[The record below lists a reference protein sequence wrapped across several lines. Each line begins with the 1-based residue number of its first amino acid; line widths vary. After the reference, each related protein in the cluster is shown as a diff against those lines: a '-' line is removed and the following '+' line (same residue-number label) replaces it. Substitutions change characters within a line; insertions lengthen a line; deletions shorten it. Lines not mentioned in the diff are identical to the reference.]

1 MLPAPEKEKRSIFR
15 NPFLYTS
22 TALLVALL
30 YVGWVFYS
38 RWQENQAYEQQL
50 AEREARKREAD
61 ERAVELMGG
70 SRFDILSFYATPSVI
85 HEDQSATVCYSVSNA
100 KKVRLEPPDANVW
113 PSLSHCFHVSPKKTT
128 TYTLTIED
136 GEGHEKSAF
145 VKVTVE

>member
-1 MLPAPEKEKRSIFR
+1 MLAAPEKEKRSILR

-38 RWQENQAYEQQL
+38 RWQENQVYEQRV
-50 AEREARKREAD
+50 AEREAKKREED
-61 ERAVELMGG
+61 GRAAELMGG
-70 SRFDILSFYATPSVI
+70 NRFEILNFYGTPRTI
-85 HEDQSATVCYSVSNA
+85 REDQSATLCYSVSNT
-100 KKVRLEPPDANVW
+100 KKVRLDPPDANVW
-113 PSLSHCFHVSPKKTT
+113 PSLSRCFHVSPKKTT

-136 GEGHEKSAF
+136 AEGHEKSAT